1 MTKEYCTELLDSMIL
16 SISNQLINLPEQL
29 DKLETK
35 MPYGGPAVP
44 RLVYLCRSMEKA
56 HQLAQKYWINKWWKG
71 DPYRLERDELNL
83 GTLLYAYNSG
93 ELEINFYTR
102 ELLKNRT
109 RTGKPFLKKLQQVNL
124 ELKRKAKKER
134 LISQIGAL
142 FLRLSQ
148 VMMHIYEDEHPEI
161 QHVDELKIMKLA
173 RKPKPKKAISYYRRI
188 LETIQSI
195 NNFND
200 ELELSMEVF
209 QEPSTFYCALT
220 SLSFDIDYAMKEEIL
235 LHNDQLVQNPKLRA
249 KNRKNEQMLFEEAQ
263 KALMQLTSQL
273 QHLGEKIQNTPESE
287 EPEEENVGK
296 SAEIMNAFGPT
307 YYAELFAHAVG
318 ILCIFLK
325 CIAEGVDIRA
335 AIKGNPDLKALINGT
350 FKPKADGN
358 V

>member
-1 MTKEYCTELLDSMIL
+1 MNRETCTELLDSMIL
-16 SISNQLINLPEQL
+16 SISNQLINMPEQL
-29 DKLETK
+29 DKLEKK

-44 RLVYLCRSMEKA
+44 RMVYLCRSMEKA

-83 GTLLYAYNSG
+83 GTLFYAYDSV
-93 ELEINFYTR
+93 ELERNLYME
-102 ELLKNRT
+102 ELLKS
-109 RTGKPFLKKLQQVNL
+109 RTGKPFLKRLQQVNL

-134 LISQIGAL
+134 LISQINKA

-148 VMMHIYEDEHPEI
+148 TMLRIYEEEHPEL
-161 QHVDELKIMKLA
+161 QHVDELNIMKMT
-173 RKPKPKKAISYYRRI
+173 RKPKPKKPISYYQST

-220 SLSFDIDYAMKEEIL
+220 SLSFDMDYSMRKEIL

-249 KNRKNEQMLFEEAQ
+249 RNRKNDQMLFEEAQ

-287 EPEEENVGK
+287 EPEEENVEK
-296 SAEIMNAFGPT
+296 SAEIMNEFGPT